1 MVVVQWVHWLWIC
14 LLWAGVSYGSNFT
27 CTCVQKVHFWFS
39 VFWWA
44 ECIIQLGLYM
54 LYACGF
60 TNFTYTFLHVLYV
73 GGAYEKVNDMGAK
86 LINMNTST
94 LTSPMAMLKHPLH
107 QCHMPCPH
115 NYVLLALWRHL
126 CQSHDVT
133 IGIFK
138 SSKPCIFHIELYASV
153 KSPVVNL
160 AKLLPLYLRQPAL
173 TDMEVFFLFFFF
185 SAIFADILFSLER
198 KWGATLNRK
207 LLGFLDNEANALNT
221 KSCLPFALQ
230 L

>member
-1 MVVVQWVHWLWIC
+1 MRVGLQTLHTH
-14 LLWAGVSYGSNFT
+14 SYMY
-27 CTCVQKVHFWFS
+27 
-39 VFWWA
+39 
-44 ECIIQLGLYM
+44 YM
-54 LYACGF
+54 LVVPMKRLMTWVLSSSIWTHPLWHPQWPCWNIHFINVICPVLTIMSHLYGDVTYA
-60 TNFTYTFLHVLYV
+60 LL
-73 GGAYEKVNDMGAK
+73 M
-86 LINMNTST
+86 
-94 LTSPMAMLKHPLH
+94 TSPMAF
-107 QCHMPCPH
+107 C
-115 NYVLLALWRHL
+115 
-126 CQSHDVT
+126 
-133 IGIFK
+133 K
-138 SSKPCIFHIELYASV
+138 SSKPCFFHIELYASV

-185 SAIFADILFSLER
+185 SAIFADILFSSER